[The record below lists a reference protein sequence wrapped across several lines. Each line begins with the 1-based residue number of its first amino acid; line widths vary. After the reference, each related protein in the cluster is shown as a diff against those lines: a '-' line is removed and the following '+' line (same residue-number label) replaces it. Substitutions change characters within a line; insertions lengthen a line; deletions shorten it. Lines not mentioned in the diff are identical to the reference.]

1 LLFIA
6 AAGVLG
12 GAMNALAGG
21 GSFVTLPVLVAAG
34 VPSLN
39 ANATNTVALVPSALA
54 SAFAY
59 RHDFEEFEGVKLSA
73 MAIVS
78 VIGGAIGAV

>member
-1 LLFIA
+1 MNDLLFIA

-12 GAMNALAGG
+12 GAMNAVAGG

-59 RHDFEEFEGVKLSA
+59 RHDFEGFEGVKLRRS
-73 MAIVS
+73 
-78 VIGGAIGAV
+78 